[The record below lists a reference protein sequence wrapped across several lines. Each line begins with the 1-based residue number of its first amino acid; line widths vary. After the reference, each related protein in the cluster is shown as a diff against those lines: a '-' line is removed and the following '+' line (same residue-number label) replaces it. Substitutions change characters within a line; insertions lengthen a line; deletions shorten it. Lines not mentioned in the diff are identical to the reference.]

1 MLKRYIKLIPF
12 CSKNTF
18 NVFNGHVILYR
29 IHINISIYLFIS
41 ISVSKKIYLG
51 RNRQAV
57 RLAITATKK
66 KNNYCNNI
74 DVKSISNKVNSNSKM
89 TNPTYNYNKWDPLNK
104 NETCSKMIT

>member
-29 IHINISIYLFIS
+29 IYINISIYLFIS

-66 KNNYCNNI
+66 KQLLQQHRC
-74 DVKSISNKVNSNSKM
+74 KEHQQQSKQQ
-89 TNPTYNYNKWDPLNK
+89 
-104 NETCSKMIT
+104 